1 MAFAVIELSGK
12 QVKVKE
18 KDVFKTEKL
27 DIEPGKTLKIDD
39 VLLYHDK
46 ETSIGTPTV
55 KGASVTLTVKSHGK
69 GKKIIVFKMKAKK
82 RYRKTQGH
90 RQQYTEVEVTKV
102 TAVA

>member
-27 DIEPGKTLKIDD
+27 DVLPGETLRVEN

-46 ETSIGTPTV
+46 DTSIGTPNV
-55 KGASVTLTVKSHGK
+55 HGAEVTLTIKRHGK
-69 GKKIIVFKMKAKK
+69 AKKILVSKMKAKK
-82 RYRKTQGH
+82 RYRRTQGH

-102 TAVA
+102 TAAA